1 MLKGLLRVLFNGKNL
16 LYTNLGISVSLSGL
30 GDVLTQELE
39 SGKSNQNRWN
49 VKRTCRMS
57 ISFGLTSGFLCHYWY
72 IFLDKRVPGKSLSIV
87 ARKILY
93 DQILFSPINIVAC
106 LAVAGLLE
114 ACSRKELIEDIAD
127 KGLRLYLAEWF
138 IWPPAQFFNF
148 YFLPTRFRVIYDNT
162 ISLGYDMYTS
172 HVKYSSNSSTSTIT
186 TYSSAV
192 STLSAGISSIQNS
205 KSIWSLNL
213 NFDLGDD

>member
-1 MLKGLLRVLFNGKNL
+1 
-16 LYTNLGISVSLSGL
+16 
-30 GDVLTQELE
+30 
-39 SGKSNQNRWN
+39 
-49 VKRTCRMS
+49 MS